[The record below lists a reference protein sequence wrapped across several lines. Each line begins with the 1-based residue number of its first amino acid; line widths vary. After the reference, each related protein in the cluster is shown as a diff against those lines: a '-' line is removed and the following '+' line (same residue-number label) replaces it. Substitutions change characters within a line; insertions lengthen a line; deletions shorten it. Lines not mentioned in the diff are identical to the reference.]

1 MKYISGHYRYNVPP
15 DSSTCHGMKV
25 VVVAGTLLV
34 IAVVLGPKGL
44 LRCL

>member
-1 MKYISGHYRYNVPP
+1 MKYVSGHYRYNFPLN
-15 DSSTCHGMKV
+15 SSTCNGMKV

-34 IAVVLGPKGL
+34 ITDILDPKGL